1 MLYRKIPKNADQLSI
16 LGFGCMRLPVKEGK
30 IDEARAIRQI
40 RYAIDKGVNYVDTD
54 RIVNAGFSEKCCH
67 GDGKASGH
75 RPGKVSG
82 GAEIGSLSGAGRFS
96 RLTVIRAWLYLS
108 PRHGSGFLA
117 ITCLE
122 MARFFILPNG

>member
-67 GDGKASGH
+67 RDGRPGDGKASGH
-75 RPGKVSG
+75 RPGEVSE
-82 GAEIGSLSGAGRFS
+82 GA
-96 RLTVIRAWLYLS
+96 
-108 PRHGSGFLA
+108 
-117 ITCLE
+117 
-122 MARFFILPNG
+122 